1 MLNIKKTLTKLLT
14 QEAGTLQILKG
25 TAGAGTR
32 CTRNGNVV
40 EFFIDL
46 SGLTY
51 ISGWNTVAQLPSGWE
66 PNNYYD
72 DASASAKVT
81 STGEIQIFNS
91 SYVGAKM
98 RIHSTHLV
106 KWGGVIRTLK
116 SAISNLYR
124 EGVAVC

>member
-1 MLNIKKTLTKLLT
+1 MLNVKKTLTKLLK

-32 CTRNGNVV
+32 CIRNGNVV

-51 ISGWNTVAQLPSGWE
+51 TSGWNGVAQLPSGWE
-66 PNNYYD
+66 PENYYD
-72 DASASAKVT
+72 FVCLNTSTDASASAKVT

-106 KWGGVIRTLK
+106 KLGGG
-116 SAISNLYR
+116 N
-124 EGVAVC
+124 